1 MSSMGGGGG
10 EKKQTKGK
18 RDAIDRIVKE
28 RKKEIKIQ
36 EDEIERLKEEVLT
49 MRESN

>member
-1 MSSMGGGGG
+1 MYKNIKIGTITSGMSSMGGGGG

-36 EDEIERLKEEVLT
+36 ED
-49 MRESN
+49 